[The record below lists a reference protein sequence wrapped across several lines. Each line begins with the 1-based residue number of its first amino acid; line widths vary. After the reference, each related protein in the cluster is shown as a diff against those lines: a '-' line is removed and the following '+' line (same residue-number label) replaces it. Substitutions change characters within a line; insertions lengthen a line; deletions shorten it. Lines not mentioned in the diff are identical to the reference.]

1 MKILVC
7 FKYVKEESE
16 ITVNADRTLNLDAAQ
31 WSVSQYDLNA
41 IEAAML
47 LGKQIDGAEVDLL
60 TVSGDVLTNSKMKKS
75 ALSRGPV
82 KLYGVKTDDCG
93 DAVTTAGLIAQAIER
108 IGDVDLV
115 IFGEGSSDMYSQ
127 VLGNMVGA
135 LLEVPTVNG
144 ADKISFEDGTWIVE
158 RNNGNHTE
166 LLKISGKAVISVTSD
181 ICRPRIPSMKD
192 IMAAGK
198 KASEIWDA
206 SEFDCKAAVSET
218 VSVLAPE
225 RTDRKKFVFKAS
237 DEDGIDEFIKNV
249 KKYI

>member
-16 ITVNADRTLNLDAAQ
+16 ITINADRTLNLDAAQ

-47 LGKQIDGAEVDLL
+47 IGKQIDGAEVDLL

-82 KLYGVKTDDCG
+82 KLYGVKADDCG
-93 DAVTTAGLIAQAIER
+93 DAVTTAGLIAQAIVR

-144 ADKISFEDGTWIVE
+144 ADKISFEDGIWIVE

-181 ICRPRIPSMKD
+181 ICSPRIPSMKD

-198 KASEIWDA
+198 KVSEIWDA

-225 RTDRKKFVFKAS
+225 RTDRKKLVFRAS

>member
-16 ITVNADRTLNLDAAQ
+16 ITVNADRTLNQDAAQ
-31 WSVSQYDLNA
+31 WTVSQYDLNA

-47 LGKQIDGAEVDLL
+47 IGKQIGDAEVDML
-60 TVSGDVLTNSKMKKS
+60 TVAGDVLTNSKMKKA
-75 ALSRGPV
+75 ALSRGPA
-82 KLYGVKTDDCG
+82 KLYGVKAEDCG
-93 DAVTTAGLIAQAIER
+93 DAITTASFIAQAIDR

-135 LLEVPTVNG
+135 MLDVPTING
-144 ADKISFEDGTWIVE
+144 ADKISAEDGAWIVE
-158 RNNGNHTE
+158 RNNGDHTE
-166 LLKISGKAVISVTSD
+166 LLKLSGRAVVSVTSD

-198 KASEIWDA
+198 KPAEIWNAADF
-206 SEFDCKAAVSET
+206 EPKTAVSET

-225 RTDRKKFVFKAS
+225 KTDRKKLVFKAS
-237 DEDGIDEFIKNV
+237 DENGIDEFVKNI

>member
-225 RTDRKKFVFKAS
+225 RTDRKKLVFKAS